1 MRCVDQHDTVTLWA
15 ESYWL
20 AYPLRYYLFYE
31 PKISVYLLRS
41 FEWLPKRI
49 RTYELSEIPDSGA
62 IVVVFNDS
70 DLDRQ
75 LQSTGA
81 SAKNTIVDAADRPF
95 IHIYTKGLSASRC

>member
-1 MRCVDQHDTVTLWA
+1 MN
-15 ESYWL
+15 
-20 AYPLRYYLFYE
+20 LR
-31 PKISVYLLRS
+31 SHLLRS

-49 RTYELSEIPDSGA
+49 RAYELSEIPDSGA

-81 SAKNTIVDAADRPF
+81 SAKNTIVDAAGRPF